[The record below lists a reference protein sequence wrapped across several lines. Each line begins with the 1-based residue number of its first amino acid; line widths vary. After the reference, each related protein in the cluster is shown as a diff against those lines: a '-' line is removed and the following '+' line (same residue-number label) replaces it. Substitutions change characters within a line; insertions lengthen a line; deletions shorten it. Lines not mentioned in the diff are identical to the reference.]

1 MGLSIHY
8 SGSLANPA
16 ILPDMI
22 SEVSDI
28 AKTFGWRFEIFDSEF
43 PEQGFDNPGFN
54 LETVYG
60 LCVIPPESEPV
71 WLSFLSNGRM
81 SGPHLLQLWGSET
94 DVERKEYLYMPW
106 TKTQYA
112 GIGEHIKVITL
123 FRYLE
128 KKYLAGFQMT
138 DEGGYWETNDL
149 NVLKENFRKYNYI
162 MDTFAD
168 ILENSDLTAG
178 ESLEEFV
185 KRIAGQ
191 VHKKFREENGNEA
204 PDIE

>member
-1 MGLSIHY
+1 MGLSIYY
-8 SGSLANPA
+8 SGSLSDPV
-16 ILPDMI
+16 IFPVMI

-28 AKTFGWRFEIFDSEF
+28 AKTFGWKCEFFESEF
-43 PEQGFDNPGFN
+43 PEKGFDSTGFN
-54 LETVYG
+54 KEDVYG
-60 LCVIPPESEPV
+60 LCVIPPGSEPV

-81 SGPHLLQLWGSET
+81 STPLLLHHWGSET
-94 DVERKEYLYMPW
+94 DEDRKKFLCMPF

-112 GIGEHIKVITL
+112 GIEEHIKVIKL

-128 KKYLAGFQMT
+128 KKYLSGFQMT

-162 MDTFAD
+162 VNTFAD
-168 ILENSDLTAG
+168 FLENSDSVEG
-178 ESLEEFV
+178 ESLEDFV

-191 VHKKFREENGNEA
+191 VDKKFREEMGDET
-204 PDIE
+204 PDKE